1 MQRIR
6 IGNDVMLN
14 LTLKGS
20 KTYDQANIKELRC
33 FLINTTVSD
42 YDPLAF
48 DCCAPHS
55 CHNPYSLH
63 QCGCP
68 SYHVKPTYLACGDHC
83 HDCHAAHNVHTG
95 CNPAQGSG
103 CLRPNYGH
111 PFHCDDHHCHGC
123 YNHLD
128 QCLHCDEHCAHFG
141 PMGCDI
147 VAPYL
152 SPAFKYLAP
161 SKVLPKKNQI
171 QVYFPAKD
179 QHMCGDYKLIVCVV
193 VFEPGWGRCDLHTY
207 TIDYGEVI
215 QLVDDSTAAQGDIT
229 VDVDTDS
236 LANTNITDIKIKAK
250 DMYINSN
257 SSLEIGDTDIKG
269 NTYAIT
275 VTLENGVEL
284 EYDPNNWAYEKL
296 AFYSSK
302 PGAVSAN
309 QSTGKLIVPETDDNN
324 RAVITVESTT
334 TRIAATFSVN
344 VIGGGYDYIGYLP
357 VRPFAKSDESDSQ
370 NGFERGDQ
378 SFEND
383 SQEYVTS
390 TGVENVSLSS
400 LAKTTDLS
408 HALNV
413 TNNVNGQYLWIVTRR
428 PVQMAIAVNGGS
440 EDNTRSYGVQS
451 AMLIPLTKAMHK
463 QYPNDELYYYA
474 CPNPMMANDGIGGD
488 TIFVKFED

>member
-6 IGNDVMLN
+6 IGNDVRLN
-14 LTLKGS
+14 LTLKGNR
-20 KTYDQANIKELRC
+20 TYDQTNIKELRC

-42 YDPLAF
+42 YDPLMC
-48 DCCAPHS
+48 DCCAPRH
-55 CHNPYSLH
+55 CHNPYALH

-68 SYHVKPTYLACGDHC
+68 SYHVEPCCTPCCGNR
-83 HDCHAAHNVHTG
+83 CHAAHNVHTG
-95 CNPAQGSG
+95 CNPAQGPG

-111 PFHCDDHHCHGC
+111 SFHCDDHHCHGC

-128 QCLHCDEHCAHFG
+128 QCLNGGNCRHFG

-152 SPAFKYLAP
+152 CPAFKYAAP

-171 QVYFPAKD
+171 QVYFPAQD
-179 QHMCGDYKLIVCVV
+179 QLMCGDYKLVVCVV

-207 TIDYGEVI
+207 TIDYGIVL
-215 QLVDDSTAAQGDIT
+215 QLVDDYSAASGDIT
-229 VDVDTDS
+229 IDVDTDS
-236 LANTNITDIKIKAK
+236 LANTGVTGIKVKSS
-250 DMYINSN
+250 DLYVYGN
-257 SSLEIGDTDIKG
+257 SSMTIGDTDVKG
-269 NTYAIT
+269 NAYTVL
-275 VTLENGVEL
+275 VTLENGTEV
-284 EYDPNNWAYEKL
+284 EYDPNNWPYEKL
-296 AFYSSK
+296 AFYSAK
-302 PGAVSAN
+302 PSVVSVD
-309 QSTGKLIVPETDDNN
+309 QITGKLIIPETDDNN
-324 RAVITVESTT
+324 RAILTVESTNT
-334 TRIAATFSVN
+334 KVAATFCVN

-357 VRPFAKSDESDSQ
+357 VRPFAKSQESDAL

-383 SQEYVTS
+383 NQEYITA
-390 TGVENVSLSS
+390 TGVENVSLSA

-413 TNNVNGQYLWIVTRR
+413 TNSINGQYLWIVTRR

-440 EDNTRSYGVQS
+440 ETDTRSFGVQS

-463 QYPNDELYYYA
+463 QYPDDELYYYA
-474 CPNPMMANDGIGGD
+474 CPNPMRANDNIGGD